1 MAELSTI
8 ARPYAQALFAAAQGA
23 STGADLNRVLA
34 DIEAVATLAGDARV
48 HALALSPNVSD
59 TQLKALLM
67 SAVKGGLSDV
77 ARNFVTTVV
86 ENGRV
91 DALPE
96 VARQFRTLK
105 NTAEGKADALI
116 ESAFDLTDAQVADL
130 TSALE
135 KKFSVKLKPVVTKNA
150 ALIGGVRVTVG
161 DQVLDSSVRAQ
172 LEQMR
177 NALTA

>member
-8 ARPYAQALFAAAQGA
+8 ARPYAEALFAASKSAGA
-23 STGADLNRVLA
+23 NGDLNRVLA
-34 DIEAVATLAGDARV
+34 DIEAVAAFAGDPRV
-48 HALALSPNVSD
+48 HSLALSPNVTD
-59 TQLKALLM
+59 AQLKELLM
-67 SAVKGGLSDV
+67 GAAKGGLSDV
-77 ARNFVTTVV
+77 VRNFVGTVV

-96 VARQFRTLK
+96 AARQFRLLK
-105 NTAEGKADALI
+105 NAAEGKADATI

-130 TSALE
+130 TAALE
-135 KKFSVKLKPVVTKNA
+135 KKFGVKLKPVVTKNP
-150 ALIGGVRVTVG
+150 ALIGGVKVTVG

-172 LEQMR
+172 LENMR

>member
-8 ARPYAQALFAAAQGA
+8 ARPYAEALFAA
-23 STGADLNRVLA
+23 SKGADLNRTLA
-34 DIEAVATLAGDARV
+34 DVEAVAAVAGDARV
-48 HALALSPNVSD
+48 RALALSPNVSD
-59 TQLKALLM
+59 AQLKEVLFGAAK
-67 SAVKGGLSDV
+67 SGLSDV
-77 ARNFVTTVV
+77 VRNFVATAV

-96 VARQFRTLK
+96 AARQFRLLK
-105 NTAEGKADALI
+105 NAAEGRADATI
-116 ESAFDLTDAQVADL
+116 ESAFDLTDAQVADI
-130 TSALE
+130 TGALE
-135 KKFSVKLKPVVTKNA
+135 KKFGVKLKPIVTKNA

>member
-8 ARPYAQALFAAAQGA
+8 ARPYAEALFAAAKSG
-23 STGADLNRVLA
+23 DLSRTLA
-34 DIEAVATLAGDARV
+34 DVEAVAAVAADPRV
-48 HALALSPNVSD
+48 HSLALSPNVTD
-59 TQLKALLM
+59 AQLKDVLLG
-67 SAVKGGLSDV
+67 AAKGGLSDV
-77 ARNFVTTVV
+77 VRNFVATVV
-86 ENGRV
+86 ENGRI

-96 VARQFRTLK
+96 VARQFRLLK
-105 NTAEGKADALI
+105 NSSEGKADATI
-116 ESAFDLTDAQVADL
+116 ESAFDLTGAQVADL
-130 TSALE
+130 TAALE
-135 KKFSVKLKPVVTKNA
+135 KKFGVKLKPVVSKNP

>member
-8 ARPYAQALFAAAQGA
+8 ARPYAEALFAASKSG
-23 STGADLNRVLA
+23 DLNRVLA
-34 DIEAVATLAGDARV
+34 DIEAVASLASDAKVRG
-48 HALALSPNVSD
+48 LALSPNVTD
-59 TQLKALLM
+59 AQLKDVLGGA
-67 SAVKGGLSDV
+67 AKGGLSDV
-77 ARNFVTTVV
+77 VRGFIATTV

-91 DALPE
+91 AALPE
-96 VARQFRTLK
+96 VARQFRLLK
-105 NTAEGKADALI
+105 NAAEGKADATI
-116 ESAFDLTDAQVADL
+116 ESAFDLSDAQVADL
-130 TSALE
+130 TTALE
-135 KKFSVKLKPVVTKNA
+135 KKFGVKLKPVVSKNA

>member
-8 ARPYAQALFAAAQGA
+8 ARPYAEALFAAANAG
-23 STGADLNRVLA
+23 DLNRALA
-34 DIEAVATLAGDARV
+34 DVEAVAAVAADPRV
-48 HALALSPNVSD
+48 HSLALSPNVTD
-59 TQLKALLM
+59 AQLKDVLQGA
-67 SAVKGGLSDV
+67 AKGGLSDV
-77 ARNFVTTVV
+77 VRNFVATVV
-86 ENGRV
+86 ENGRI

-96 VARQFRTLK
+96 VARQFRLLK
-105 NTAEGKADALI
+105 NSAEGKADATI
-116 ESAFDLTDAQVADL
+116 ESAFDLTDAQVSDL
-130 TSALE
+130 TAALE
-135 KKFSVKLKPVVTKNA
+135 KKFGVKLKPVVTKNA

>member
-8 ARPYAQALFAAAQGA
+8 ARPYAEALFATCKG
-23 STGADLNRVLA
+23 GDLNRALA
-34 DIEAVATLAGDARV
+34 DVEALAAVAGDARV
-48 HALALSPNVSD
+48 RSIALSPNVTD
-59 TQLKALLM
+59 AQLKDVLLG
-67 SAVKGGLSDV
+67 AAKGGLSDTV
-77 ARNFVTTVV
+77 RNFVSTVV

-96 VARQFRTLK
+96 VARQFRLLK
-105 NTAEGKADALI
+105 NSAEGKADATI

-130 TSALE
+130 TAALE
-135 KKFSVKLKPVVTKNA
+135 KKFGVKLKPVVTKNA
-150 ALIGGVRVTVG
+150 ALIGGVKVTVG

-172 LEQMR
+172 LDQMR

>member
-8 ARPYAQALFAAAQGA
+8 ARPYAEALFAAVKSAN
-23 STGADLNRVLA
+23 SGADVNRVLT
-34 DIEAVATLAGDARV
+34 DVEAVAAVAGDARV
-48 HALALSPNVSD
+48 HALALSPSVSNA
-59 TQLKALLM
+59 QLKELLM
-67 SAVKGGLSDV
+67 SAAKGGLSDV
-77 ARNFVTTVV
+77 VRNFVATVV

-96 VARQFRTLK
+96 VARQFRALK
-105 NTAEGKADALI
+105 NAAEGKADATI

-135 KKFSVKLKPVVTKNA
+135 KKFGVKLKPVVTKNP
-150 ALIGGVRVTVG
+150 ALIGGIKVTVG

>member
-8 ARPYAQALFAAAQGA
+8 ARPYAEALFAASSSG
-23 STGADLNRVLA
+23 DLSRVLS
-34 DIEAVATLAGDARV
+34 DIEAVAALASDVKVRD
-48 HALALSPNVSD
+48 LALSPNVTD
-59 TQLKALLM
+59 AQLKDVLGGA
-67 SAVKGGLSDV
+67 AKGGLSDV
-77 ARNFVTTVV
+77 VRSFVATVV

-91 DALPE
+91 AALPE
-96 VARQFRTLK
+96 VARQFRLLK
-105 NTAEGKADALI
+105 NSAEGKADATI
-116 ESAFDLTDAQVADL
+116 ESAFDLSDAQVADL
-130 TSALE
+130 TTALE
-135 KKFSVKLKPVVTKNA
+135 KKFGVKLKPVVSRNA